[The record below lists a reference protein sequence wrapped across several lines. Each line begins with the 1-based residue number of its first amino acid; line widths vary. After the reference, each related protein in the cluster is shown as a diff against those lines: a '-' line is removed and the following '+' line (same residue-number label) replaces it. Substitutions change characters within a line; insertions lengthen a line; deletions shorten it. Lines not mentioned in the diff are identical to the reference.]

1 MRIVHRGD
9 SLLNTTERS
18 YMDYGQSI
26 LYMQWMKDNLCNNK
40 YEKDAVDASIR
51 ALRAV
56 DKIYDAVDG
65 KIDHFDRDDAMD
77 LLYDIKRILETG
89 SEGLNG

>member
-1 MRIVHRGD
+1 
-9 SLLNTTERS
+9 
-18 YMDYGQSI
+18 MDYGQSI
-26 LYMQWMKDNLCNNK
+26 IYMQWIKDYLCNNK

-65 KIDHFDRDDAMD
+65 TIDHFDRDDAMD
-77 LLYDIKRILETG
+77 LLYEIKSIIKGMERKIDE
-89 SEGLNG
+89 S

>member
-1 MRIVHRGD
+1 MK
-9 SLLNTTERS
+9 SS

-26 LYMQWMKDNLCNNK
+26 IYMQWIKDHLCTTK
-40 YEKDAVDASIR
+40 YVKDAVDASIR

-65 KIDHFDRDDAMD
+65 TIDHFDRDDAMD
-77 LLYDIKRILETG
+77 LLYEIKRILETE

>member
-9 SLLNTTERS
+9 SLLSAIERS

-26 LYMQWMKDNLCNNK
+26 LYMQWIKDNLCNNK
-40 YEKDAVDASIR
+40 YEKDAIDASIR
-51 ALRAV
+51 ALRVV

-65 KIDHFDRDDAMD
+65 TIDHFDRDDAMD
-77 LLYDIKRILETG
+77 LLYDIKRILETE

>member
-9 SLLNTTERS
+9 SLLSTIERS

-65 KIDHFDRDDAMD
+65 TIDHFDRDDAMD
-77 LLYDIKRILETG
+77 LLYDIKRILKTE